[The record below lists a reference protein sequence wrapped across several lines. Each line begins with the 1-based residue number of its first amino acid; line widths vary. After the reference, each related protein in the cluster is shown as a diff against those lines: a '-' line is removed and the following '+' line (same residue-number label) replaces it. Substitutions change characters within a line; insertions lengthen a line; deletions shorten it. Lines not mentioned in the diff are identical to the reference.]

1 MVKRILVIVSGK
13 STALPPNWYNVF
25 AGCTLASGEALEV
38 DQAE

>member
-13 STALPPNWYNVF
+13 STAQPPNWYNVF
-25 AGCTLASGEALEV
+25 SGCKLASGEAIEV